1 MRFKIVEEML
11 EHLASIYINPNK
23 VRNAKHNYNI
33 LVIKGT

>member
-11 EHLASIYINPNK
+11 EYLAFIYTDPNK
-23 VRNAKHNYNI
+23 VRNARHNYNI